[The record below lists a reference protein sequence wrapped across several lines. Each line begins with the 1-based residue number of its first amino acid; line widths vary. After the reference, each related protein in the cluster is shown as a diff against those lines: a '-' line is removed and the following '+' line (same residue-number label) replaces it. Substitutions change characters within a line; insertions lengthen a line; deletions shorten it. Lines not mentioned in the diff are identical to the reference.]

1 MEIGMFRFRTIVYL
15 AASVLSLLAAAVP
28 AFAVD
33 YIQGFDV
40 YNGNGAVNWTTAKNG
55 GYSFAFVKATEGV
68 DFTDARFS
76 TNMSGANAAGVN
88 VGPYHFCRIDSKNG
102 GAFTSYDGSAFAI
115 GSDPWLDA
123 TSEAADFIQV
133 IRPYYTAG
141 NYLPPV
147 ADAERFPNFGST
159 SLNRTFISN
168 WIQLF
173 SDTVY
178 NALGVRPIIYTG
190 QSSANSNFTSAV
202 AGAHKLWVAWWKGTG
217 TTSPPVPANTPSWP
231 PWTFWQWSDGSDAI
245 ALASPVPGTSGQID
259 RDVFYGTAAQLS
271 ALLVRNAPGDYNH
284 NGEVDAADY
293 ALYRNLAGS
302 TINLFLA
309 ADGNNNQALD
319 AGDYTYWRARFG
331 QAAGSGAG
339 ESLDVS
345 GVPEPATMLLAVMAG
360 LAVSFRRRVRF

>member
-1 MEIGMFRFRTIVYL
+1 MFRFRSTAYSAVTVL
-15 AASVLSLLAAAVP
+15 SVLATALPSL
-28 AFAVD
+28 AVD
-33 YIQGFDV
+33 FIQGFDV

-76 TNMSGANAAGVN
+76 TNMTGANAAGVY
-88 VGPYHFCRIDSKNG
+88 VGPYHFCRMDSKNG
-102 GAFTSYDGSAFAI
+102 VAFTSYDGSSFGV

-123 TSEAADFIQV
+123 TSEAADFIQA

-168 WIQLF
+168 WVQLF
-173 SDTVY
+173 SNTVY

-202 AGAHKLWVAWWKGTG
+202 TGAHKLWVAWWKGTG
-217 TTSPPVPANTPSWP
+217 TTSPPVQSNTPSWP

-259 RDVFYGTAAQLS
+259 RDVFYGTAAQLT
-271 ALLVRNAPGDYNH
+271 ALLVHNVPGDYNH
-284 NGEVDAADY
+284 DGEVDAADY
-293 ALYRNLAGS
+293 VLYRSLAGS
-302 TINLFLA
+302 TIDLLLA

-319 AGDYTYWRARFG
+319 GGDYSYWRGRFG
-331 QAAGSGAG
+331 QVAGNGTG
-339 ESLDVS
+339 DSLEVL
-345 GVPEPATMLLAVMAG
+345 GVPEPVSMWLAVIAG
-360 LAVSFRRRVRF
+360 LARITLWRVRLLS

>member
-1 MEIGMFRFRTIVYL
+1 MKYFT
-15 AASVLSLLAAAVP
+15 ASVLFLLVEAEPSL
-28 AFAVD
+28 AVD

-68 DFTDARFS
+68 DFTDARFN
-76 TNMSGANAAGVN
+76 TNMSGANAAGMY

-102 GAFTSYDGSAFAI
+102 VAFTSYDGSPFAV

-147 ADAERFPNFGST
+147 ADVERLPNFGST

-168 WIQLF
+168 WVQLF
-173 SDTVY
+173 SDTVN
-178 NALGVRPIIYTG
+178 NALGVRPLIYA
-190 QSSANSNFTSAV
+190 SRDNANTNFTSAV
-202 AGAHKLWVAWWKGTG
+202 AGAHKLWIAWWKGTG

-231 PWTFWQWSDGSDAI
+231 PWTFWQWSDGSDAT
-245 ALASPVPGTSGQID
+245 AQGSQVPGTTVSVD
-259 RDVFYGTAAQLS
+259 RDVFSGTAAQLT
-271 ALLVRNAPGDYNH
+271 ALLVHNVPGDYNH

-293 ALYRNLAGS
+293 VMYRNLAGS

-331 QAAGSGAG
+331 QVAGSGTG
-339 ESLDVS
+339 SGGDGDSLGSV
-345 GVPEPATMLLAVMAG
+345 GVPEPASLLLVVIAG
-360 LAVSFRRRVRF
+360 LAGLTRRRVR